1 MKDEFIRFRISSK
14 KKEDF
19 QKTIEKKDPNLNMTI
34 VLLNL
39 MDEYIGKSKK
49 NKEDK

>member
-1 MKDEFIRFRISSK
+1 MKDEHMRFRISAK

-19 QKTIEKKDPNLNMTI
+19 QKAIEKKDPNLNMTI

-39 MDEYIGKSKK
+39 MDEYIKRAAREK
-49 NKEDK
+49 DK

>member
-1 MKDEFIRFRISSK
+1 MKDEFIRFRVSTK

-19 QKTIEKKDPNLNMTI
+19 QKAIEKKDPNLNMTI

-39 MDEYIGKSKK
+39 MDEYIKRAAREK
-49 NKEDK
+49 DK